1 MSQTQTSP
9 SSSGASVPAV
19 RHDSPLLSANGT
31 TTIADSVVAKIAGIA
46 AADVSGVHAL
56 GGGAARAVSSLRE
69 RIPGQKAS
77 VSQGVSVQVAEQTA
91 AVEVSAIVD
100 YGVAI
105 ADVAAGIRANVIR
118 SVEQMTGMTVSA
130 VDVSVLDIYLPGD
143 DTAESDDQK

>member
-1 MSQTQTSP
+1 MSQTQSSP
-9 SSSGASVPAV
+9 SASGASLPAV

-31 TTIADSVVAKIAGIA
+31 TTIADSVVSKIAGIA

-77 VSQGVSVQVAEQTA
+77 VSQGVSVQVTEQTA
-91 AVEVSAIVD
+91 IVEISAVVD

-118 SVEQMTGMTVSA
+118 SVEQMTGMTVSS

-143 DTAESDDQK
+143 ESDSDDQ

>member
-9 SSSGASVPAV
+9 SSSGASLPAV

-46 AADVSGVHAL
+46 ASEVSGVHAL
-56 GGGAARAVSSLRE
+56 GGGASRAVSSLRE

-77 VSQGVSVQVAEQTA
+77 VSQGVSVEVSEQTA
-91 AVEVSAIVD
+91 TVEVSAIVD

-105 ADVAAGIRANVIR
+105 ADVAAGVRANVIR
-118 SVEQMTGMTVSA
+118 AVEQMTGMTVSA
-130 VDVSVLDIYLPGD
+130 VDVNVLDIYLPGD
-143 DTAESDDQK
+143 DTESDDQK

>member
-1 MSQTQTSP
+1 MSQTQTDP
-9 SSSGASVPAV
+9 STSGASVPAV
-19 RHDSPLLSANGT
+19 RHDSPLVSANGT

-46 AADVSGVHAL
+46 ASDVSGVHAL
-56 GGGAARAVSSLRE
+56 GGGASRAVSSLRE

-77 VSQGVSVQVAEQTA
+77 VSQGVSVEVVEQTA
-91 AVEVSAIVD
+91 TVEVSAIVD

-105 ADVAAGIRANVIR
+105 ADVAAGIRANIIR

-143 DTAESDDQK
+143 DTESDDQK